1 MTLLLKSSSS
11 GGPIYCVYQ
20 HSNIWLLPMFKYWP
34 RIPMKKSFFD
44 NLQTHASPFLEDLK
58 SSAKYYNVWNLS
70 VSCLSIFSLL
80 RIMTGVIINDE
91 NDELLFLVWFFTT
104 VSISDISKF
113 HFKTKWHFSKS
124 QNWFERLTVISFL
137 FLLLHTLIMSQFK
150 VEFLIWLLLHVNS
163 IWSIVC
169 SFLKFGSCALLK
181 YEELWIVC
189 AIISLEVN
197 RVIVKKFLLK
207 SK

>member
-20 HSNIWLLPMFKYWP
+20 HSTIWLLPMFKYWP

-91 NDELLFLVWFFTT
+91 NDELLFLVWFFLRPLAYLTFPS
-104 VSISDISKF
+104 SILKQNDIFLKVKIDLNDSQWF
-113 HFKTKWHFSKS
+113 HFFSYC
-124 QNWFERLTVISFL
+124 FIR
-137 FLLLHTLIMSQFK
+137 
-150 VEFLIWLLLHVNS
+150 
-163 IWSIVC
+163 
-169 SFLKFGSCALLK
+169 
-181 YEELWIVC
+181 
-189 AIISLEVN
+189 
-197 RVIVKKFLLK
+197 
-207 SK
+207 